1 MKSILAAIALV
12 LAPLTACADFDPSD
26 YFDPATDPVFYVAS
40 ADQNDF
46 TIPFAFEADGDIVVA
61 TTTDVATLAALNDG
75 PVTWSTRTL
84 TTHYTVTGEMGTS
97 GTLSFTDTGCEAG
110 SDDTAGCTAGTI
122 VFIYRDDNPA
132 RTDDFGATISA
143 AALNLNFDRQTVW
156 VQENENIL
164 RRQGLKLPITDYGKD
179 VTLPQMTLLD
189 TGSAVVVGSTALDFQ
204 YSAGDVSCVECPGGT
219 CDGGA
224 NDGDACVSDN
234 ECPGLCTS
242 LACVGG
248 TGAGTVCATN
258 SDCVPT
264 CDTGFNNCDYIS
276 VVGGAWVCSNGECP
290 DSCTGDGTGGC
301 LDCGQ
306 TGTCTGG
313 DNAGGAC
320 VDDTDC
326 AGVCTNLFCEVSGD
340 ACTTNAQC
348 SGTCDLDD
356 DVCFGGPGD
365 GDACT
370 DDADCPDGGTCRPND
385 NVCFGGLEDTNPCTN
400 DVDCPGLCT
409 ALACVGGPD
418 DGTVC
423 AANADCVTACVDP
436 DDLCDGCTLGDSGG
450 GWVAQLCDGGDNH
463 GDLCSTNTD
472 CTGGTCG
479 SDPCGSCGGLCTANA
494 DCGDSCACDVDNI
507 CLGGTN
513 DGDGC
518 TNDTDCPGVCTA
530 LVCVENGGTCATNSD
545 CGGVCAPEF
554 DDETCQGGTN
564 DGDPCT
570 DDADCPA
577 GGTCEL
583 EDAVGVRMIPPVT
596 DSCITLAAGNSGGFI
611 ECSRATIGPTGF
623 LRDISALSFSQV
635 VETSTAER
643 VTLQPYPAA
652 TAAAR
657 LAAGAWYELPDESP
671 SYLQDTNNWPS
682 DTQFGWMSVDKDHGD
697 VTGRTKT
704 RWAVSTYPIHV
715 FSPGV
720 NTDAQLILRTYFTEP
735 VVCLH
740 DFAGSEVW
748 NATAFTGSTVYTLQ
762 DNGSTIGTITC
773 DTDAAPNECVID
785 VTAGEGACVDDAGAC
800 TTNGDCTPSTCEF
813 VTNFAVGD
821 YLDIDGPAT
830 ADATGGNLSITLKCF
845 RSANDEVLP

>member
-1 MKSILAAIALV
+1 MGTKKMTAPRMLRSVITAAIL
-12 LAPLTACADFDPSD
+12 LAGCVAMPPPARADYDLADNFKPIRYTATSLQTVFAGTWPIE
-26 YFDPATDPVFYVAS
+26 TDAQVQVYVATN
-40 ADQNDF
+40 ADAAF
-46 TIPFAFEADGDIVVA
+46 TLQTLD
-61 TTTDVATLAALNDG
+61 TD
-75 PVTWSTRTL
+75 
-84 TTHYTVTGEMGTS
+84 YTVTGEGGSGFTVTFGTGVTLNSIVVLDRDS
-97 GTLSFTDTGCEAG
+97 GVDRSTDLTVLELTGVN
-110 SDDTAGCTAGTI
+110 TH
-122 VFIYRDDNPA
+122 
-132 RTDDFGATISA
+132 
-143 AALNLNFDRQTVW
+143 FDRQTMHDQETEDIARRRG
-156 VQENENIL
+156 VQIGVGDDYNNGSGDTWIENVI
-164 RRQGLKLPITDYGKD
+164 PHVSTD
-179 VTLPQMTLLD
+179 VTGD
-189 TGSAVVVGSTALDFQ
+189 ALCFLSKTNADDG
-204 YSAGDVSCVECPGGT
+204 YRVDYCKGPGGGVCADCPTGT
-219 CDGGA
+219 CSGGA
-224 NDGDACVSDN
+224 NDGLDCASESD
-234 ECPGLCTS
+234 CPGGS
-242 LACVGG
+242 
-248 TGAGTVCATN
+248 
-258 SDCVPT
+258 
-264 CDTGFNNCDYIS
+264 CDGFTTCDYIS
-276 VVGGAWVCSNGECP
+276 VADGVYVCSNGTCP
-290 DSCTGDGTGGC
+290 DSYTGDDSGGC

-348 SGTCDLDD
+348 SGTCDVSD
-356 DVCFGGPGD
+356 DVCLGGSGD

-385 NVCFGGLEDTNPCTN
+385 NVCFGGSEDTNPCTN

-423 AANADCVTACVDP
+423 AVNADCVTACVDP

-682 DTQFGWMSVDKDHGD
+682 DTQFGWMSVDKDHGS